1 MNSTL
6 LVSGCAAV
14 PAVFLVTAAAVH
26 FRRARRLCTTL
37 QLVGA
42 TGFLLVVLTHVCEG
56 LGLFPSMGWGEPH
69 SAGHYL
75 DLASVLTGI
84 VTFPLGYLLNALEKK
99 G

>member
-1 MNSTL
+1 MNTTL

-14 PAVFLVTAAAVH
+14 PAVFLVTAAVIH
-26 FRRARRLCTTL
+26 FRRARRLSTAL

-42 TGFLLVVLTHVCEG
+42 TGFVLVVLTHACEG
-56 LGLFPSMGWGEPH
+56 LGLFPSMGWGESH

-84 VTFPLGYLLNALEKK
+84 VAFPLGYLLNAFEKK